1 MTYLKATLS
10 GFAAV
15 FFGLIAPGLFNLFRG
30 VTEHK
35 ATGEGAVAGGFA
47 AAFLNPLFWILAVG
61 LFLAFRAA
69 SRLKS
74 VPLRALF
81 FWIPTIIALVM
92 VMTTSALFL
101 YSLRILKS
109 KAGS

>member
-10 GFAAV
+10 AFAAV
-15 FFGLIAPGLFNLFRG
+15 FFGLIVPGLFNVFRG

-35 ATGEGAVAGGFA
+35 ATGQGAVAGGLA
-47 AAFLNPLFWILAVG
+47 EAFLNPLFWMVVVG

-74 VPLRALF
+74 VALQTF
-81 FWIPTIIALVM
+81 LFWIPTIIAVVM
-92 VMTTSALFL
+92 GMTTSALFL
-101 YSLRILKS
+101 YSMRILKS